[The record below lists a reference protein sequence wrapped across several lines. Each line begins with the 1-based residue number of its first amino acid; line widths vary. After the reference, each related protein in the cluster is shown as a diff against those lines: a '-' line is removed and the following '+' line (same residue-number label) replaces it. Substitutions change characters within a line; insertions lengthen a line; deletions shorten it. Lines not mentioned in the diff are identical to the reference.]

1 MRERTAERLTSHVAQ
16 LVSSGESRPQKSCSG
31 VPQSLGPRRFRTTRC
46 VLARTSTR
54 KAARRRRFW
63 APFPLIFPFLPERFS
78 LPTAT
83 A

>member
-16 LVSSGESRPQKSCSG
+16 LVSSGESRPRKTCSG
-31 VPQSLGPRRFRTTRC
+31 VPQSLDPRRFRTTRC
-46 VLARTSTR
+46 VLAGP
-54 KAARRRRFW
+54 
-63 APFPLIFPFLPERFS
+63 APGRLQGGGVFGLRALLIPFLPERFS